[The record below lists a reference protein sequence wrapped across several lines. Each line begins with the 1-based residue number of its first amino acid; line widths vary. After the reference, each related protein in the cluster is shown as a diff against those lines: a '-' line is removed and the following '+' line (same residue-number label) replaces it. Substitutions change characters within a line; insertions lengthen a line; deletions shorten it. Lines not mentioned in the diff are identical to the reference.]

1 MRSLHTA
8 TAQSSHLNNQKKDN
22 DKYHLVS
29 EALSIEYASYAFDSR
44 THKKPHSG
52 EKSKLLRSTLLPLVT
67 VSGANWRGT
76 LGSKSNECRQKSQKR
91 GTWAILF
98 PTLLTEIGIWEI
110 RFQKE
115 EEIVL
120 SCIEASPQPVFCP
133 PFLRPVQ
140 RKRVFLP
147 GCPAGWK
154 WGGRGGR
161 RRGLAEMGERGKEG
175 EGEGGAGEGL
185 ATATVT
191 AIQTKTQSRTR
202 QKVTR
207 EFNLQI

>member
-1 MRSLHTA
+1 MH
-8 TAQSSHLNNQKKDN
+8 
-22 DKYHLVS
+22 
-29 EALSIEYASYAFDSR
+29 SIR
-44 THKKPHSG
+44 GLIRNPTV
-52 EKSKLLRSTLLPLVT
+52 EKSPNYCAAFLCHWSLFQGPTGGERLV
-67 VSGANWRGT
+67 
-76 LGSKSNECRQKSQKR
+76 QSQTNAIRKVKK

-175 EGEGGAGEGL
+175 EGGAGEGL

-207 EFNLQI
+207 EFNLQIW